1 MEPCP
6 RAACCLYAGR
16 NLSLSLVPMQTALK
30 RLLSQIEQ
38 LLQRE
43 RRFGC
48 GPQPVHREMIAS
60 HLGGSITLGNHPDGG
75 LLATLLLPR
84 APHDEP

>member
-1 MEPCP
+1 MIDTEWNLALAQPVGP
-6 RAACCLYAGR
+6 YAGR
-16 NLSLSLVPMQTALK
+16 NLPLSLVAMKAALK

-48 GPQPVHREMIAS
+48 GPQPVHR
-60 HLGGSITLGNHPDGG
+60 GNDRQPSG
-75 LLATLLLPR
+75 R
-84 APHDEP
+84 